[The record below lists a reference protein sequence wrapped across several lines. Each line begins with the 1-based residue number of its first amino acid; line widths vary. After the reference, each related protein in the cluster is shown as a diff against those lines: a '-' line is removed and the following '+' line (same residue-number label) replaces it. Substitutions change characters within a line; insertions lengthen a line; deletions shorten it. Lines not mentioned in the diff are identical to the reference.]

1 MARLLVGLLIVL
13 VTEQAEAARYSCV
26 LENVTALAESN
37 SATVTWDTSE
47 DCEKVRIFLC
57 LDREE
62 LI

>member
-26 LENVTALAESN
+26 IENVTALAESN

>member
-26 LENVTALAESN
+26 IENVTALAESN

-47 DCEKVRIFLC
+47 DCEQVGISF
-57 LDREE
+57 
-62 LI
+62 